1 MAKPQKRPPTPV
13 TEQLKAERIQV
24 LHELLASRPD
34 LLLRGLQ
41 VPFGPLTLYLT
52 PADGKTL
59 TKEDLEFAAVLQKA
73 A

>member
-24 LHELLASRPD
+24 LLAQRPD
-34 LLLRGLQ
+34 LLLSGIQ
-41 VPFGPLTLYLT
+41 VALGPLTLFLT

-59 TKEDLEFAAVLQKA
+59 TKEDLEFAAALQKA